1 LPGQCRANKR
11 NGEPCTLPAVGPNGY
26 CWAHSPEHAS
36 ERRRAASR
44 AGKSKPS
51 REVRTIKDEIKEAI
65 AGVKEGSLDRNIARA
80 MFTGYSVL
88 LDYIRLER
96 GVYVEEELAARLDA
110 LKRDEREDAS

>member
-1 LPGQCRANKR
+1 LSAQCIANKR
-11 NGEPCTLPAVGPNGY
+11 NGDPCTLPAVAGDGY
-26 CWAHSPEHAS
+26 CWAHSPEHAG

-65 AGVKEGSLDRNIARA
+65 AGVKDGSLDRNIARA
-80 MFTGYSVL
+80 MFTGWGVL
-88 LDYIRLER
+88 LEYIKLER
-96 GVYVEEELAARLDA
+96 GVYVEEQLAARLEA